1 MRAQVEQSCRKWM
14 LVNALRNSS
23 WIELHQQFKFIGGQR
38 VKCENRYNVLSP
50 LFILQAEQTVFFS
63 LSLFLSIIPYSVVK
77 AATTVAI
84 ITTAVVVSASTRDA
98 ATAVLT

>member
-50 LFILQAEQTVFFS
+50 LFILQAEQTV
-63 LSLFLSIIPYSVVK
+63 
-77 AATTVAI
+77 
-84 ITTAVVVSASTRDA
+84 
-98 ATAVLT
+98 